1 MKSAYLIVL
10 LLLASYANSQHNDD
24 KEGWKAFQLLDSVTH
39 LPVPHAHIMLLAKG
53 QGTISNE
60 KGLFRVSA
68 GRADTLII
76 SAVGYRRLHFK
87 CDEHIE
93 GAGEVYAIYLQPES
107 YSIDSVAIVRYKS
120 YYNFIKDVATREI
133 PLTEEEQRVEKLT
146 QVINDVNTDS
156 LIMPVQYPYEVQYL
170 KIASK
175 TLYFGEDWYSKQ
187 RKKIN
192 RKIRSDQK
200 MRPIYE
206 IISAEGIE
214 RLTGLQQEQ
223 AIEFLVFC
231 NFSNRF
237 LENSTEYEV
246 AKAVL
251 DKFEEYKKV
260 IAAQSY

>member
-1 MKSAYLIVL
+1 MKTAHLIVL
-10 LLLASYANSQHNDD
+10 LLLTSYAFAQQHDELANQ
-24 KEGWKAFQLLDSVTH
+24 KTFRLLDLVTH
-39 LPVPHAHIMLLAKG
+39 LPIAHAHIVLLAKR

-60 KGLFRVSA
+60 QGFFRVSI
-68 GRADTLII
+68 GRADTLTV
-76 SAVGYRRLHFK
+76 SAVGYRRLNFN
-87 CDEHIE
+87 CVEGVEGTDETQI
-93 GAGEVYAIYLQPES
+93 IYLHPES

-120 YYNFIKDVATREI
+120 YYNFIRDVATNEI
-133 PLTEEEQRVEKLT
+133 PLTEEEQRKEKLT
-146 QVINDVNTDS
+146 QIINDVNTDS

-187 RKKIN
+187 RKKIG
-192 RKIRSDQK
+192 RKKKSDQK
-200 MRPIYE
+200 MRPIHA

-231 NFSNRF
+231 DFSKRF

-246 AKAVL
+246 AKVVL
-251 DKFEEYKKV
+251 DRFEEYKKV
-260 IAAQSY
+260 NASQTY

>member
-1 MKSAYLIVL
+1 M
-10 LLLASYANSQHNDD
+10 
-24 KEGWKAFQLLDSVTH
+24 EGWKAFQLLDSVTH
-39 LPVPHAHIMLLAKG
+39 LPVAHAHIMLLAKG
-53 QGTISNE
+53 QGAISNE

-76 SAVGYRRLHFK
+76 SAVGYRRLGFK

-93 GAGEVYAIYLQPES
+93 GTGEVFAFYLQPES
-107 YSIDSVAIVRYKS
+107 YSIDSVVVNRYKS
-120 YYNFIKDVATREI
+120 YYNFIKDVVTREI
-133 PLTEEEQRVEKLT
+133 PLTEEEQRIEKLT

-156 LIMPVQYPYEVQYL
+156 LIMPVQYPYEVQSL

-192 RKIRSDQK
+192 RKIKRDQK
-200 MRPIYE
+200 MQPIYE

-214 RLTGLQQEQ
+214 RLTNLKGSQ

-251 DKFEEYKKV
+251 DKYEEYKKT
-260 IAAQSY
+260 IASQSY